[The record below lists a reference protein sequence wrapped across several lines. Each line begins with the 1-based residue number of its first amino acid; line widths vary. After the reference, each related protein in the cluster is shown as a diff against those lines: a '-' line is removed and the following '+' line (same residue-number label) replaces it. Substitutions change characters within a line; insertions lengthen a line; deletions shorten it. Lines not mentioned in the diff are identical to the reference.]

1 MKELFV
7 RHKKTLIIATIL
19 CLLPILFGVALWDQ
33 LPDPMP
39 THFGANGEPDGWSS
53 KPFAVFGL
61 PLFLAA
67 MEWVCLF
74 ASSADP
80 RRKNLNP
87 KVMTLVLY
95 IVPVVGLVAN
105 AAVYATAL
113 GMNLSISLMM
123 CVLLGVMFIVIGN
136 YLPKCRQT
144 YTMGIKLP
152 WTLANEENWNKTHRM
167 AGPLWMIGGALQI
180 ALGFFSGAF
189 AFYGMMIVLAVVVI
203 VPTVY
208 SFLLAKKQGQI

>member
-1 MKELFV
+1 MKELFA
-7 RHKKTLIIATIL
+7 RHKKTLIIATLL
-19 CLLPILFGVALWDQ
+19 CLLPILFGVALWDR

-39 THFGANGEPDGWSS
+39 THFDANGEIDGWSS

-61 PLFLAA
+61 PLFLVAI
-67 MEWVCLF
+67 EWFCVL

-80 RRKNLNP
+80 RRKNLSP
-87 KVMTLVLY
+87 KVLTITLY
-95 IVPVVGLVAN
+95 IVPIIALVTS
-105 AAVYATAL
+105 AAVYAAAL
-113 GMNLSISLMM
+113 NVDFNIAPVMSTL
-123 CVLLGVMFIVIGN
+123 VGVMFIVIGN

-180 ALGFFSGAF
+180 ALGLFSGAF